1 MLELPTNQ
9 PQPVAKILDDGM
21 KLFFYSFPK
30 VLPLVLA
37 DVLLSAMLHLIVPEL
52 NSPEPAVVIEALTNS
67 VFYLFFYA
75 VAMLILQAAIF
86 YRIGMIFTQSDSG
99 NIPALLQGV
108 KKLLPIVLA
117 TWLYTFLSAVGLLIL
132 IPGILFA
139 VSLRF
144 FTPLILFDNATVLE
158 SLQHSHKLVW
168 GNWWHTAM
176 VLLIP
181 LTMIFSVALLSS
193 MIVETVL
200 NSSTTLAAE
209 QVNLVI
215 QITYKI
221 VDKLLNPLFYA
232 LIVVQFYELKRL
244 NQSHRPVENQLIA

>member
-9 PQPVAKILDDGM
+9 PQPVAKILDDGI

-37 DVLLSAMLHLIVPEL
+37 DVLLSVMLHLIVPEL
-52 NSPEPAVVIEALTNS
+52 NSPDPAVVIEALTNS
-67 VFYLFFYA
+67 VVYLFFYA

-117 TWLYTFLSAVGLLIL
+117 TWLYTFLFAAGLLIL
-132 IPGILFA
+132 VPGILFA

-193 MIVETVL
+193 MIVETIL

-244 NQSHRPVENQLIA
+244 NQSHRQVENQLIA

>member
-9 PQPVAKILDDGM
+9 PQQIATILDDGI
-21 KLFFYSFPK
+21 KLFLYSFPK

-37 DVLLSAMLHLIVPEL
+37 DAFLSAMLHLIVPEL
-52 NSPEPAVVIEALTNS
+52 NSPEPEVLIAAMTDSVV
-67 VFYLFFYA
+67 YLFFYA
-75 VAMLILQAAIF
+75 VAMLILQTAIF
-86 YRIGMIFTQSDSG
+86 YRIGMIFTQSDTG
-99 NIPALLQGV
+99 NVPALLQGV

-117 TWLYTFLSAVGLLIL
+117 TWLYTFLFGAGLLIL

-158 SLQHSHKLVW
+158 SLLHSHKLVW

-181 LTMIFSVALLSS
+181 LMMIFSMALLSS
-193 MIVETVL
+193 IIVEIVL
-200 NSSTTLAAE
+200 SSSTALATE
-209 QVNLVI
+209 QINLVI
-215 QITYKI
+215 QISYKI

-232 LIVVQFYELKRL
+232 MIVVQFYELKRL
-244 NQSHRPVENQLIA
+244 TQSHHPVENQLIA

>member
-9 PQPVAKILDDGM
+9 PQQIATILDDGI
-21 KLFFYSFPK
+21 KLFLYSFPK

-37 DVLLSAMLHLIVPEL
+37 DAFLSAMLHLIVPEL
-52 NSPEPAVVIEALTNS
+52 NSPEPEVLIAAMTDSVV
-67 VFYLFFYA
+67 YLFFYA
-75 VAMLILQAAIF
+75 VAMLILQTAIF
-86 YRIGMIFTQSDSG
+86 YRIGMILTQSDTG
-99 NIPALLQGV
+99 NVPALLQGV

-117 TWLYTFLSAVGLLIL
+117 TWLYTFLFGAGLLIL

-176 VLLIP
+176 VLVIP
-181 LTMIFSVALLSS
+181 LMMILSVALLSS
-193 MIVETVL
+193 IIVETVL
-200 NSSTTLAAE
+200 NSSTTLVAE
-209 QVNLVI
+209 QINLVI

-232 LIVVQFYELKRL
+232 IIVVQFYELKRL

>member
-9 PQPVAKILDDGM
+9 PQQIATILDDGI
-21 KLFFYSFPK
+21 KLFLYSFPK

-37 DVLLSAMLHLIVPEL
+37 DAFLSAMLHLIVPEL
-52 NSPEPAVVIEALTNS
+52 NSPEPEVLIAAMTDSVV
-67 VFYLFFYA
+67 YLFFYA
-75 VAMLILQAAIF
+75 IAMLILQTAIF
-86 YRIGMIFTQSDSG
+86 YRIGMIFTQSDTG
-99 NIPALLQGV
+99 NVPALLQGV

-117 TWLYTFLSAVGLLIL
+117 TWLYTFLFGAGLLIL

-158 SLQHSHKLVW
+158 SLLHSHKLVW

-181 LTMIFSVALLSS
+181 LMMIFSMALLSS
-193 MIVETVL
+193 IIVEIVL
-200 NSSTTLAAE
+200 SSSTALATE
-209 QVNLVI
+209 QINLVI
-215 QITYKI
+215 QISYKI

-232 LIVVQFYELKRL
+232 MIVVQFYELKRL
-244 NQSHRPVENQLIA
+244 TQSHHPVENQLIA